1 MYLLL
6 PEEEADT
13 LRILQVIKRWVAWFT
28 GMTYFTFGKYTAR
41 WLQRNKAR
49 KQIRN

>member
-13 LRILQVIKRWVAWFT
+13 LRILQVIKRFS
-28 GMTYFTFGKYTAR
+28 GMIYGDDIFYLWKIHSAVIT
-41 WLQRNKAR
+41 NK
-49 KQIRN
+49 